1 MCSVVCDKCGAKI
14 VNTVENF
21 VKYLEKVYNHE
32 PVNDKSLSNFH
43 HINCGNQFFT
53 KIGVGIKGSKS
64 DIKSYEYIG
73 MGDPTELDRI

>member
-14 VNTVENF
+14 VNDVGAFVE
-21 VKYLEKVYNHE
+21 YLEKVYNNE
-32 PVNDKSLSNFH
+32 PITGESLSNFH

-64 DIKSYEYIG
+64 GIKSYEYIG